1 MASLEASNGTV
12 VRPLRADAKR
22 NHQRVLDAAREVIAE
37 YGIEAPMDVI
47 ASRAGVGVGTVYRR
61 FPSKQALVAELVR
74 INLDELAETAR
85 QARDLPDGMGLEAW
99 LSAVG
104 RRFADQRG
112 YADKL
117 VGQADEHS
125 AEILRRLVDALLDD
139 ARTHGRVRGDISLG
153 DVMTTAWALR
163 GVIDTAG
170 DIATRAWERHLEI
183 HLAGMRSADAADSP
197 NRPTVTRSQLAQ
209 ISSMRVAGRRVT
221 SPN

>member
-1 MASLEASNGTV
+1 VASLEASIGPA
-12 VRPLRADAKR
+12 VRPLRADAMR
-22 NHQRVLDAAREVIAE
+22 NYQRVLDAAREVIAE
-37 YGIEAPMDVI
+37 FGIEAPIDVI

-85 QARDLPDGMGLEAW
+85 TARDLPEGRGLEAW
-99 LSAVG
+99 LRAVG

-125 AEILRRLVDALLDD
+125 AEMLRQLVDALLDD
-139 ARTHGRVRGDISLG
+139 ARAHGRVRGDISLG

-163 GVIDTAG
+163 GVIDSAG

-183 HLAGMRSADAADSP
+183 HLAGMRSDDAAESP
-197 NRPTVTRSQLAQ
+197 LRPSVTRLQLAQ
-209 ISSMRVAGRRVT
+209 ISSMRVSERRST
-221 SPN
+221 APN